1 MQLEGLGG
9 SVVEWLSEKEQVAWR
24 SFLTGQA
31 LVLDVINQDLAS
43 DSGLTLNEYEVLVR
57 LSESADR
64 QLRMSHL
71 AENLVHSR
79 SRLTHT
85 VKRLENEGLV
95 LREPCP
101 DDRRGIICK
110 LTDEGFAKLEK
121 TAPRHVESVR
131 RHLISHLEPA
141 EFLEFGRVLKKLI
154 DAQE

>member
-1 MQLEGLGG
+1 M
-9 SVVEWLSEKEQVAWR
+9 VEWLNENEQTAWR

-31 LVLDVINQDLAS
+31 LVLDAINHDLAT
-43 DSGLTLNEYEVLVR
+43 DSGLTLSEYEVLVR
-57 LSESADR
+57 LSESPDR

-85 VKRLENEGLV
+85 VKRLEKEGFV
-95 LREPCP
+95 LRAPCS

-110 LTDEGFAKLEK
+110 LTDDGFAKLEK
-121 TAPRHVESVR
+121 TAPQHVESVR
-131 RHLISHLEPA
+131 RHLISHLDAE

>member
-1 MQLEGLGG
+1 M
-9 SVVEWLSEKEQVAWR
+9 VDWLTDKEQVAWR

-31 LVLDVINQDLAS
+31 LVLDAINQDLAS

-57 LSESADR
+57 LSESPQR

-85 VKRLENEGLV
+85 VKRLENQGYV
-95 LREPCP
+95 YREPCP
-101 DDRRGIICK
+101 EDRRGIICK
-110 LTDEGFAKLEK
+110 LTDAGFAKLEQ
-121 TAPRHVESVR
+121 TAPQHVESVR
-131 RHLISHLEPA
+131 RHLISHLKPD

-154 DAQE
+154 DAQG

>member
-1 MQLEGLGG
+1 M
-9 SVVEWLSEKEQVAWR
+9 VEWLSEKEQAAWR

-31 LVLDVINQDLAS
+31 LVLDAINQDLSA

-57 LSESADR
+57 LSESPDR

-85 VKRLENEGLV
+85 VKRLEKAGFV
-95 LREPCP
+95 SREPCP

-110 LTDEGFAKLEK
+110 LTDEGFAKLEQ
-121 TAPRHVESVR
+121 TAPQHVDSVR
-131 RHLISHLEPA
+131 RHLISHLEPE

-154 DAQE
+154 DAQG